1 MKIALATW
9 TDDPGNPQSWSGI
22 PWHLA
27 EAVRRVDGV
36 ELVVLGPLD
45 IPRRYPEAVRKAWYR
60 LRGQRYIWWR
70 EPRILEKWTRQMAER
85 IGAHDVAAVFTLGT
99 VAAYCLPEGVPHL
112 VFTDSTWDTNVDYYP
127 TMTGVCRRSLRQSE
141 RVDQVAFARADHVV
155 ITSEWGRRNVVEHY
169 GMRPE
174 QVTAI
179 PIGANTV
186 CDLDPAE
193 LSAAARARL
202 DGPMKLFWIGVE
214 WGRKG
219 GDTAV
224 AAAAELHRRGVPV
237 ELHMAGVTPD
247 IEPQPWLHLHGF
259 LNFTTDRAH
268 AESIYL
274 DSAMLMLPTIA
285 EDAGIVFAEAAS
297 FAVPS
302 IAPGTGGV
310 PTMVEDGVNG
320 ILLREGADPVEYADA
335 LEALWADPDRYLA
348 LTASSRARY
357 EREMTWEHVATT
369 IVDQL
374 STLATS
380 PVSD

>member
-1 MKIALATW
+1 
-9 TDDPGNPQSWSGI
+9 
-22 PWHLA
+22 
-27 EAVRRVDGV
+27 
-36 ELVVLGPLD
+36 
-45 IPRRYPEAVRKAWYR
+45 
-60 LRGQRYIWWR
+60 
-70 EPRILEKWTRQMAER
+70 
-85 IGAHDVAAVFTLGT
+85 
-99 VAAYCLPEGVPHL
+99 
-112 VFTDSTWDTNVDYYP
+112 
-127 TMTGVCRRSLRQSE
+127 
-141 RVDQVAFARADHVV
+141 V
-155 ITSEWGRRNVVEHY
+155 ITSEWGKRNVVEHY

-186 CDLDPAE
+186 CALDPAE
-193 LSAAARARL
+193 LPEVARARL

-214 WGRKG
+214 WERKG

-247 IEPQPWLHLHGF
+247 VEPQPWLHLHGF

-320 ILLREGADPVEYADA
+320 ILLREGAEPVEYADA

-369 IVDQL
+369 IVDEL
-374 STLATS
+374 STLAAS